1 MIWPAVRG
9 MKGDMRPLQLSCDVC
24 LPVAEGKATPFAG
37 DLLGLTLL
45 GNKDFGTRI
54 CNMTQSRAMLI
65 TLESLKALARLHLNG
80 CFSLP

>member
-1 MIWPAVRG
+1 MIWLALRG
-9 MKGDMRPLQLSCDVC
+9 MKSDMRPLQLTFDVC
-24 LPVAEGKATPFAG
+24 LPVTEGKATPFTG

-54 CNMTQSRAMLI
+54 CNTAELCAMLI
-65 TLESLKALARLHLNG
+65 NLESLKALTSLHLDG

>member
-1 MIWPAVRG
+1 
-9 MKGDMRPLQLSCDVC
+9 MRPLQLSFDVC
-24 LPVAEGKATPFAG
+24 LPVTEGKATPFAG

-54 CNMTQSRAMLI
+54 CNVGENRAMLVNS
-65 TLESLKALARLHLNG
+65 ESLKALSNLHLDG